1 MRQQFVRWGNSLALR
16 IPNAYAKDLNVSDG
30 TEVDLSIENGRL
42 IADPVPHTPVYDL
55 DELLAGITDENI
67 HAEVST
73 GAAVG
78 EEFA

>member
-1 MRQQFVRWGNSLALR
+1 MRQQFVRWGNSLAR
-16 IPNAYAKDLNVSDG
+16 RATNAYAKDLNVTDG
-30 TEVDLSIENGRL
+30 SEAELSIENGRL
-42 IADPVPHTPVYDL
+42 AAAPVPPTPVYDL

-78 EEFA
+78 EESA